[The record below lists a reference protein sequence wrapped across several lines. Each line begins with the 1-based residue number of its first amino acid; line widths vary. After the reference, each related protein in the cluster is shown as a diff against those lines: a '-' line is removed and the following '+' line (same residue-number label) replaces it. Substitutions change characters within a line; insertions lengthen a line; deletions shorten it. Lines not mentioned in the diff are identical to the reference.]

1 MIVTK
6 NYKFRVYPTEQQI
19 DLLFKTAGC
28 CRLVWN
34 MFLNQHEEDYKING
48 KSLCQY
54 DAVKLLSPLKKC
66 VDYSFLNAVDSSAL
80 RITVENLYKA
90 YNKFFK
96 KKGGKPHFK
105 SKKNEYVQ
113 SYTTQM
119 VNNNI
124 KISKNYIILPK
135 MGKVKAKLHT
145 FACGAI
151 KRATFKRTKSDKYFI
166 TVTCET
172 EVQSKLVNEN
182 QVGIDLGLKNFITTS
197 EGDKYNLTIPRTLE
211 KKLIR
216 ERKRLSRK
224 KHGSE
229 NYKRQQIKLA
239 RMYERIANTRKYQQ
253 DKLSALLINKYGT
266 ICVEDLNV
274 KNMVR
279 NHNLAKSISDASWSQ
294 FVEKLKYK
302 AEWYERNFVKVDTFY
317 PSSQL
322 CHCCGYQNRAVK
334 TLAVRDWVCPECHTH
349 HDRDTNAAM
358 NILSEGLKIL
368 SA

>member
-19 DLLFKTAGC
+19 ELLFKTAGC

-34 MFLNQHEEDYKING
+34 MFLNQHEEDYKNNG

-54 DAVKLLSPLKKC
+54 DAVKLLSPLKEC
-66 VDYSFLNAVDSSAL
+66 ADYSFLNAVDSSAL

-105 SKKNEYVQ
+105 SKKNEYIQ

-119 VNNNI
+119 INNNI
-124 KISKNYIILPK
+124 KIGKGYIALPK
-135 MGKVKAKLHT
+135 IGKVKTKLHT
-145 FACGAI
+145 FACGTI
-151 KRATFKRTKSDKYFI
+151 KRATFKRTKGGKYFI

-172 EVQSKLVNEN
+172 EVQPKSVNEN
-182 QVGIDLGLKNFITTS
+182 QVGIDLGLKDFITTS

-216 ERKRLSRK
+216 EQKRLSRK
-224 KHGSE
+224 KYGSE
-229 NYKRQQIKLA
+229 NYKKQQIKLA
-239 RMYERIANTRKYQQ
+239 RIYEHIANIRKYQQ

-266 ICVEDLNV
+266 ICVEDLKV
-274 KNMVR
+274 KNMVK
-279 NHNLAKSISDASWSQ
+279 NYNLAKSISNVSWSQ
-294 FVEKLKYK
+294 FVEMLKYK
-302 AEWYERNFVKVDTFY
+302 AEWCERNLVKVDTFY
-317 PSSQL
+317 ASSQL
-322 CHCCGYQNRAVK
+322 CHCCGYRNPAVK
-334 TLAVRDWVCPECHTH
+334 NLTVREWDCPECNAH
-349 HDRDTNAAM
+349 HDRDVNAAM

>member
-19 DLLFKTAGC
+19 ELLFKTAGC

-54 DAVKLLSPLKKC
+54 DAVKLLSPLKEC
-66 VDYSFLNAVDSSAL
+66 ADYSFLNAVDSSAL

-105 SKKNEYVQ
+105 SKKNEYIQ

-119 VNNNI
+119 INNNI
-124 KISKNYIILPK
+124 KVGKGYIALPK
-135 MGKVKAKLHT
+135 IGKVKTKLHT
-145 FACGAI
+145 FACGTI
-151 KRATFKRTKSDKYFI
+151 KRATFKRTKDGKYFI

-172 EVQSKLVNEN
+172 EAQPKPVNEN
-182 QVGIDLGLKNFITTS
+182 QVGIDLGLKDFITTS
-197 EGDKYNLTIPRTLE
+197 EGDKYNPTIPRTLE

-216 ERKRLSRK
+216 EQKRLSRK
-224 KHGSE
+224 KYGSE
-229 NYKRQQIKLA
+229 NYKKQQIKLA
-239 RMYERIANTRKYQQ
+239 RIYEHIANIRKYQQ

-266 ICVEDLNV
+266 ICVEDLKV
-274 KNMVR
+274 KNMVK

-294 FVEKLKYK
+294 FVEMLAYK
-302 AEWYERNFVKVDTFY
+302 SEWYRRTFVKVDTFY

-322 CHCCGYQNRAVK
+322 CHCCGFQNQAVK
-334 TLAVRDWVCPECHTH
+334 NLTVREWDCPECHAH
-349 HDRDTNAAM
+349 HDRDVNAAM

>member
-1 MIVTK
+1 
-6 NYKFRVYPTEQQI
+6 
-19 DLLFKTAGC
+19 
-28 CRLVWN
+28 

-54 DAVKLLSPLKKC
+54 DAVKLLSPLKEC
-66 VDYSFLNAVDSSAL
+66 ADYSFLNAVDSSAL

-105 SKKNEYVQ
+105 SKKNEYIQ

-119 VNNNI
+119 INNNI
-124 KISKNYIILPK
+124 KVGKGYIALPK
-135 MGKVKAKLHT
+135 IGKVKTKLHT
-145 FACGAI
+145 FACGTI
-151 KRATFKRTKSDKYFI
+151 KRATFKRTKDGKYFI

-172 EVQSKLVNEN
+172 EAQPKPVNEN
-182 QVGIDLGLKNFITTS
+182 QVGIDLGLKDFITTS
-197 EGDKYNLTIPRTLE
+197 EGDKYNPTIPRTLE

-216 ERKRLSRK
+216 EQKRLSRK
-224 KHGSE
+224 KYGSE
-229 NYKRQQIKLA
+229 NYKKQQIKLA
-239 RMYERIANTRKYQQ
+239 RIYEHIANIRKYQQ

-266 ICVEDLNV
+266 ICVEDLKV
-274 KNMVR
+274 KNMVK

-294 FVEKLKYK
+294 FVEMLAYK
-302 AEWYERNFVKVDTFY
+302 SEWYRRTFVKVDTFY

-322 CHCCGYQNRAVK
+322 CHCCGFQNQAVK
-334 TLAVRDWVCPECHTH
+334 NLTVREWDCPECHAH
-349 HDRDTNAAM
+349 HDRDVNAAM